1 MPARAIRRISV
12 PLIAMALALA
22 AASPAMAAPT
32 FAAGEYPAT
41 VSGEAI
47 ESQIFKIGANELT
60 CVSSTVSGTMT
71 EAEPML
77 TLTPAYAQCQAT
89 VKGNLETANFRF
101 YKCFYTLSVTQK
113 AMGMEITHA
122 GLYNLICGE
131 SEEVELEIVEKGKTV
146 CLYTLAGA
154 SELSEMQYGTMAS
167 GLPNAL
173 TAYWLVSKIPY
184 KRKVGT
190 ATLCGAGSG
199 EATYTGATTLRAKNG
214 KGALVNL
221 EVTG

>member
-12 PLIAMALALA
+12 PLVGMALALA

-32 FAAGEYPAT
+32 FAAGAYPAT
-41 VSGEAI
+41 LSGEAI
-47 ESQIFKIGANELT
+47 ESQIFKVGPNELT
-60 CVSSTVSGTMT
+60 CTSSTVSGTMA

-77 TLTPAYAQCQAT
+77 TLTPKYGQCHAV
-89 VKGNLETANFRF
+89 VKGNVETANFRF
-101 YKCFYTLSVTQK
+101 NNCFYTLSVTQK

-122 GLYNLICGE
+122 GLYYLICGE
-131 SEEVELEIVEKGKTV
+131 TEEVELEITKEGKTI
-146 CLYTLAGA
+146 CLYTIAGT
-154 SELSEMQYGTMAS
+154 SENSEMHYGTMAG
-167 GLPNAL
+167 GLPKAL

-190 ATLCGAGSG
+190 ATLCGAANG
-199 EATYTGATTLRAKNG
+199 EATYTGTTTLRAKNEL
-214 KGALVNL
+214 GALVDL